1 MLVVYHEA
9 FSDRYL
15 ITLIPSDTPEDAGLA
30 AHLDRAYRSSKI
42 AVWIDCRLVRTLS
55 TTVTRLLRTCQYH
68 MRHRE
73 ARLVLCNA
81 SADVEQELRQ
91 VFSPADLCLAPTL
104 NAPLNHLEVGCGP
117 EPS

>member
-55 TTVTRLLRTCQYH
+55 TTVTRLLRACQH
-68 MRHRE
+68 RLRHRE

-81 SADVEQELRQ
+81 SADVELVLRQ
-91 VFSPADLCLAPTL
+91 VFSPADLCLVSTL
-104 NAPLNHLEVGCGP
+104 DAPLDHLELGCGP
-117 EPS
+117 ESS